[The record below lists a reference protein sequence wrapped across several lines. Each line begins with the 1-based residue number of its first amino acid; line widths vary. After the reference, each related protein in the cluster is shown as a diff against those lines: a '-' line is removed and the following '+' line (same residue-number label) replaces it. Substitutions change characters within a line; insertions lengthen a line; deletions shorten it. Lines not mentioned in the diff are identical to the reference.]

1 MDFLTPPAF
10 ALQQHSEDIL
20 WDVVEQ
26 HLDEATFL
34 WGQWERHLVA
44 PDFSLS
50 EVAERIEPRL
60 LAHLQ
65 GLAVG
70 GAPVAERLL
79 LPLLAVEEEEV
90 EGEPL
95 RVSAGARALLDGWS
109 EPAAGAVFECFARAG
124 PTLRSALQRA
134 LELCERQDVAA
145 RLMPLLVE
153 CGADVQAAVL
163 EILAFRDEEPRDTL
177 DAFLSSDEPT
187 VVAGALRLAESRPTL
202 AVKPELLRKLLSHP
216 ELREPAI
223 AVGLLR
229 GHREAWELCQQVVAT
244 REPGSCSLFVWM
256 SLAGGQAE
264 VRRLMDC
271 LDSPTLRKDAL
282 WALGY
287 SGRVEAA
294 DGCVELLGDERN
306 GRVAA
311 EAFCAI
317 TGLVLEDQFI
327 REESDAGREEPIPLE
342 EDDLDA
348 DLSLSPEDGLLIP
361 EPDAVRQWWRK
372 ARSGFDAG
380 IRYLGGRPLSG
391 EVLVDALKT
400 ASMRRRHV
408 LARQLALGSRGML
421 RVNPRAST
429 RRQLR
434 QLARAREVL
443 ASSGRAFG
451 TWRSDAWRPHD
462 YR

>member
-1 MDFLTPPAF
+1 MDLLTLPAF
-10 ALQQHSEDIL
+10 ALEQHAEDIL

-34 WGQWERHLVA
+34 WWQWERHLVA
-44 PDFSLS
+44 PAFSLS

-79 LPLLAVEEEEV
+79 LPLLDLEEEEV
-90 EGEPL
+90 AGEPL
-95 RVSAGARALLDGWS
+95 RVSAGARALLEGWS
-109 EPAAGAVFECFARAG
+109 EPAARAVFECFGQAG
-124 PTLRSALQRA
+124 PTLRRALQRS

-145 RLMPLLVE
+145 RLMPLLIE
-153 CGADVQAAVL
+153 YGADVQAAVL
-163 EILAFRDEEPRDTL
+163 EVLAFRDEPSCDTL
-177 DAFLSSDEPT
+177 DAFLSSEEPA
-187 VVAGALRLAESRPTL
+187 VVAGALRLAESCPSL
-202 AVKPELLRKLLSHP
+202 AVKPEVLRKLLSRP

-229 GHREAWELCQQVVAT
+229 GHRESWDLCQQVLAT
-244 REPGSCSLFVWM
+244 REPDSGSLFVWM
-256 SLAGGQAE
+256 SLVGGRAE
-264 VRRLMDC
+264 VQRLMDC
-271 LDSPTLRKDAL
+271 LDNPKLRKDAL

-287 SGRVEAA
+287 SGWVEAA
-294 DGCVELLGDERN
+294 DRCVELISDDWT

-327 REESDAGREEPIPLE
+327 REVSDAGQEEPIPLE
-342 EDDLDA
+342 EEDLDA
-348 DLSLSPEDGLLIP
+348 DLSLSPEDGLLIA
-361 EPDAVRQWWRK
+361 EPDAVREWWRK
-372 ARSGFDAG
+372 TRSGFDAG

-391 EVLVDALKT
+391 EVLVDALQT
-400 ASMRRRHV
+400 AAMRRRHV

-434 QLARAREVL
+434 QLTQAREVL
-443 ASSGRAFG
+443 ASSGRALCK
-451 TWRSDAWRPHD
+451 WRADAWSSYDHR
-462 YR
+462 